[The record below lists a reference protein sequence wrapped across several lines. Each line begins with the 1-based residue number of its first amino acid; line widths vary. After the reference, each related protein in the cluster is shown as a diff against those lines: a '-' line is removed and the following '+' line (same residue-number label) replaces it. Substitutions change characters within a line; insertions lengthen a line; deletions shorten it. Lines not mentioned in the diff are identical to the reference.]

1 MEPVLELRN
10 VSRHFPTHRAVD
22 EVSIAVERGAFFSI
36 LGPSGCGKTTTLRLI
51 AGFDTPTS
59 GDVLLNGRSIVALK
73 PYQRNV
79 NTVFQSYALFP
90 HLTARS
96 NIEFGLKQKGAA
108 DIAAKVARVMELVQL
123 EGKESRLPAELSG
136 GERQRVALARS
147 LVLEPEVL
155 LLDEPLSALDP
166 NLRKSVRAELKQ
178 LQRRTGITFVFI
190 THDKEEALSMSDRVA
205 VMHRG
210 RLEQCGTAEDIYLRP
225 RTKFVAEFLGA
236 MNWINGAGVRPEA
249 MRIRRSAPGVAAI
262 VEECV
267 FLGNCI
273 QVHLR
278 LDQQGGEVTVAAEV
292 SREAGQFAGGE
303 RVWLDWRQEDE
314 VRVDADV
321 EEAAR

>member
-22 EVSIAVERGAFFSI
+22 DVSIAVERGAFFSI

-108 DIAAKVARVMELVQL
+108 NIAAKVGRVMELVQL

-166 NLRKSVRAELKQ
+166 NLRKNVRAELKQ

-249 MRIRRSAPGVAAI
+249 MRIRRSAPGVAAV

-273 QVHLR
+273 QVRLR
-278 LDQQGGEVTVAAEV
+278 LDHQGGEVTVTAEV
-292 SREAGQFAGGE
+292 SRDAGQFAAGE
-303 RVWLDWRQEDE
+303 RVWLDWRPEDE
-314 VRVDADV
+314 VRVEADV
-321 EEAAR
+321 EEPAR